1 MDMSTYGV
9 LFISILVSS
18 PPYHLLN
25 SVQKEYP
32 KNNIIHADSLY
43 MKSKIESQLHN
54 KDTLNVKWYC
64 SGIGFYW
71 RIITETLQ
79 QEETVHQ
86 KTLHQ

>member
-1 MDMSTYGV
+1 
-9 LFISILVSS
+9 
-18 PPYHLLN
+18 
-25 SVQKEYP
+25 
-32 KNNIIHADSLY
+32 

-71 RIITETLQ
+71 IIITETLQ